1 VGRRAVIVLDTHAW
15 IWWRADPDRLSAAA
29 ARAVAEAD
37 RVGISS
43 ISVWELGMLVRRGR
57 ISLDREV
64 VRWTRQA
71 LADDR
76 VAVLAPDA
84 DAALDAALLDDRFPG
99 DPADRLIYAT
109 ARQAGARLVTRD
121 AHIARFDP
129 ARVVW

>member
-15 IWWRADPDRLSAAA
+15 IWWRADPARLSGLG
-29 ARAVAEAD
+29 ARAIAESD
-37 RVGISS
+37 RIGVSS

-57 ISLDREV
+57 ISLDRTV
-64 VRWTRQA
+64 ARWVRQA
-71 LADDR
+71 LADAR
-76 VAVLAPDA
+76 IAVLAPGPDV
-84 DAALDAALLDDRFPG
+84 ALAAALLDDDFPG
-99 DPADRLIYAT
+99 DPADRLIYSA